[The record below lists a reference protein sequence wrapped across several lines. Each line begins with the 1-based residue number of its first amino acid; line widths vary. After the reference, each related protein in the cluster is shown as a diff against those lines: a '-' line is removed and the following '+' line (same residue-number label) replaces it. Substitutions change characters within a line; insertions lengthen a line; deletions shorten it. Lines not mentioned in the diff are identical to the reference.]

1 MLLPDNQALPEN
13 LVEIQFPSER
23 KYPMLMIKLL
33 ICNNDVSSGPISMT

>member
-23 KYPMLMIKLL
+23 KSHADDKALNM
-33 ICNNDVSSGPISMT
+33 